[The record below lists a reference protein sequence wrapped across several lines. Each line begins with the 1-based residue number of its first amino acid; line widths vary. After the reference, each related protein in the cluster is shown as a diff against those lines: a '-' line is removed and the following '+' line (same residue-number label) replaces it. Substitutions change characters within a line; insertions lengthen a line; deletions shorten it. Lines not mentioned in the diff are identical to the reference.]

1 MFVYRDE
8 SEFYYI
14 HRAIKN
20 CILSAALVIA
30 EFWFS
35 EHKRVLFL
43 IFSHIFFFSM
53 HRSVLEHIYTLAMIL
68 KCHA

>member
-20 CILSAALVIA
+20 CVLSAAPVIA

-35 EHKRVLFL
+35 ECKRALFL
-43 IFSHIFFFSM
+43 IFSHIFFSM
-53 HRSVLEHIYTLAMIL
+53 HESVLEHIYI
-68 KCHA
+68 

>member
-20 CILSAALVIA
+20 CVLSAAPVIA

-35 EHKRVLFL
+35 ERKRALFL
-43 IFSHIFFFSM
+43 IFSHVFFSM
-53 HRSVLEHIYTLAMIL
+53 HESVLEHIYIYWL
-68 KCHA
+68 